1 MQESWGAEILDN
13 AKQFNTLHSLYSVCT
28 TEKYRLDA
36 ASCGKRDAIVFLHS
50 EVYSYLQGESF
61 GS

>member
-13 AKQFNTLHSLYSVCT
+13 AKQFDTLHSLYFVCA

-36 ASCGKRDAIVFLHS
+36 ASCGKQDAIF
-50 EVYSYLQGESF
+50 F
-61 GS
+61 P